1 MAMISSEIFPI
12 CTYLPAKSLYRFKAV
27 NKGFCNLPEEGF
39 FLVNHVHNSLK
50 RDDTCFFLQLER
62 PCNEDIRLHP
72 LPSQPGSGVSDEV
85 LQFLSKSS
93 QIVASIKGLILCRA
107 TDKTP
112 TEFYICN
119 PATKSQLPI
128 SLPTHDEENLNA
140 RAHVMIMLLECY
152 DEFDDY
158 MVVHFETPTD
168 WSSDYA
174 CKILKPRE
182 GSWKTMEKGFCA
194 GGRNMKFNMPVHDNG
209 VIHFISDCG
218 SYITKGSPYFE
229 PYIMSYNLKNGTS
242 TMLKLSKPARKS
254 STDKKCD
261 MSIFN
266 WGKVSMASSSICLV
280 RLKRSTFK
288 VWILKDY
295 KTSKW
300 RRIVK
305 IKTKEMGL
313 KEKYPTITGFTV
325 MNGELLIFATEKYIY
340 SYGLTGENYMKIK
353 EICENKYKYY
363 VSFISYMDTLRPC
376 GPGATSLP
384 C

>member
-27 NKGFCNLPEEGF
+27 NKGFCNLLEEGF

-62 PCNEDIRLHP
+62 PCNEEVTLHQ
-72 LPSQPGSGVSDEV
+72 LPSRQGAGVSGEV

-93 QIVASIKGLILCRA
+93 QILASIKGLILCRT

-112 TEFYICN
+112 SEFYICN
-119 PATKSQLPI
+119 PATKSRLPI
-128 SLPTHDEENLNA
+128 SLPTHDENLNT

-218 SYITKGSPYFE
+218 SYITEVSPYFE
-229 PYIMSYNLKNGTS
+229 PYIMSYSLNNGTS
-242 TMLKLSKPARKS
+242 TMLKLPKIARKS
-254 STDKKCD
+254 SIDKKCD
-261 MSIFN
+261 MNIFN

-295 KTSKW
+295 KTSRW
-300 RRIVK
+300 RRIMK
-305 IKTKEMGL
+305 IKTKKMGL

-340 SYGLTGENYMKIK
+340 SCGLTGENYMKIE
-353 EICENKYKYY
+353 EICENKCKYY
-363 VSFISYMDTLRPC
+363 VSLTSYMDTLRPC
-376 GPGATSLP
+376 GPGATLLP

>member
-12 CTYLPAKSLYRFKAV
+12 CTYLPAKSIYRFKAV
-27 NKGFCNLPEEGF
+27 SKGFYNLSKEAF
-39 FLVNHVHNSLK
+39 FIWNHVHNSLK

-62 PCNEDIRLHP
+62 PCNEKVRLHP
-72 LPSQPGSGVSDEV
+72 PSQQASGVSGDV
-85 LQFLSKSS
+85 LQFLSKSNK
-93 QIVASIKGLILCRA
+93 ILASTKGLILCRA

-112 TEFYICN
+112 SEFYICN
-119 PATKSQLPI
+119 PATKSWLPI
-128 SLPTHDEENLNA
+128 SLPTHDEKNLNA
-140 RAHVMIMLLECY
+140 HVIIMLLECY

-182 GSWKTMEKGFCA
+182 GLWKPMEKGFCA
-194 GGRNMKFNMPVHDNG
+194 GGRNMKFNMPVHHNG

-242 TMLKLSKPARKS
+242 TMLKLSKTSRKS
-254 STDKKCD
+254 STDEKCD

-295 KTSKW
+295 KTSRW
-300 RRIVK
+300 RRIMKV
-305 IKTKEMGL
+305 KTKEMGL
-313 KEKYPTITGFTV
+313 NEKYPTITGFTV
-325 MNGELLIFATEKYIY
+325 MNGEVLIFSTEKYFY
-340 SYGLTGENYMKIK
+340 SCGLIDGNYMKIE
-353 EICENKYKYY
+353 EICENKCKYY
-363 VSFISYMDTLRPC
+363 VSLTPYMNTLPPC
-376 GPGATSLP
+376 GPGATPLS

>member
-1 MAMISSEIFPI
+1 
-12 CTYLPAKSLYRFKAV
+12 
-27 NKGFCNLPEEGF
+27 KGFL
-39 FLVNHVHNSLK
+39 LVNHVHNSLK

-62 PCNEDIRLHP
+62 SGNEEVRLHP
-72 LPSQPGSGVSDEV
+72 LPSQQGSGVSGKV
-85 LQFLSKSS
+85 IQFLSKSS
-93 QIVASIKGLILCRA
+93 QILASIKGLILCRA

-112 TEFYICN
+112 SEFYICN
-119 PATKSQLPI
+119 PATKSRLPI
-128 SLPTHDEENLNA
+128 SLPTHDEYLNVH
-140 RAHVMIMLLECY
+140 AHVMIMLLECY

-182 GSWKTMEKGFCA
+182 GLWKPMEKGFCT
-194 GGRNMKFNMPVHDNG
+194 GGKNMKFNMPVHDNG

-242 TMLKLSKPARKS
+242 TMLKLSKTARAQLMRS
-254 STDKKCD
+254 
-261 MSIFN
+261 
-266 WGKVSMASSSICLV
+266 VSMTSSSICLV

-295 KTSKW
+295 KTSRW
-300 RRIVK
+300 RRIMKV
-305 IKTKEMGL
+305 KTKEMGL

-325 MNGELLIFATEKYIY
+325 MNGELLIFVTKN
-340 SYGLTGENYMKIK
+340 SCGLTGENYMKIK
-353 EICENKYKYY
+353 EIYENNYLKRSTFK
-363 VSFISYMDTLRPC
+363 F
-376 GPGATSLP
+376 
-384 C
+384 

>member
-12 CTYLPAKSLYRFKAV
+12 CSYLPAKSLYRFKAV
-27 NKGFCNLPEEGF
+27 NKGFYNLLGEGF

-50 RDDTCFFLQLER
+50 RDDTCFFVQLER
-62 PCNEDIRLHP
+62 PCNEEVRLHL
-72 LPSQPGSGVSDEV
+72 LPSQQQGSGVSSEV
-85 LQFLSKSS
+85 LQSLSKSS
-93 QIVASIKGLILCRA
+93 QILASIKGLILCRSI
-107 TDKTP
+107 DKTP
-112 TEFYICN
+112 SEFYICN

-174 CKILKPRE
+174 CKILKPQE
-182 GSWKTMEKGFCA
+182 GLWKTMEKGFCA
-194 GGRNMKFNMPVHDNG
+194 GGRNIKFNMPVHDNG

-242 TMLKLSKPARKS
+242 TMLKLSKTARKS

-266 WGKVSMASSSICLV
+266 WGKVSMTSSSICLV

-295 KTSKW
+295 KTSRWK
-300 RRIVK
+300 RIMK
-305 IKTKEMGL
+305 IKTKEMCL
-313 KEKYPTITGFTV
+313 KEKYPTITSR
-325 MNGELLIFATEKYIY
+325 L
-340 SYGLTGENYMKIK
+340 
-353 EICENKYKYY
+353 
-363 VSFISYMDTLRPC
+363 
-376 GPGATSLP
+376 
-384 C
+384 

>member
-1 MAMISSEIFPI
+1 
-12 CTYLPAKSLYRFKAV
+12 
-27 NKGFCNLPEEGF
+27 
-39 FLVNHVHNSLK
+39 
-50 RDDTCFFLQLER
+50 
-62 PCNEDIRLHP
+62 
-72 LPSQPGSGVSDEV
+72 
-85 LQFLSKSS
+85 
-93 QIVASIKGLILCRA
+93 
-107 TDKTP
+107 
-112 TEFYICN
+112 
-119 PATKSQLPI
+119 
-128 SLPTHDEENLNA
+128 
-140 RAHVMIMLLECY
+140 MLLECY

-182 GSWKTMEKGFCA
+182 GLWKTMEKGFCA
-194 GGRNMKFNMPVHDNG
+194 GGRNMKFNMPVYDNG

-242 TMLKLSKPARKS
+242 TMLKLSKTARKS
-254 STDKKCD
+254 STDQKCD

-266 WGKVSMASSSICLV
+266 WGKVSMPSSSICLV

-295 KTSKW
+295 KTSRW
-300 RRIVK
+300 RRIMK

-313 KEKYPTITGFTV
+313 KEKYPTITGFMV
-325 MNGELLIFATEKYIY
+325 MNGELLIFVTEKYIY
-340 SYGLTGENYMKIK
+340 SFGLTGENYMKI
-353 EICENKYKYY
+353 EELCENKCKYY
-363 VSFISYMDTLRPC
+363 VSLTSYMNTLRQC
-376 GPGATSLP
+376 GPGATSLS